1 MDGSRR
7 DHAAGGQF
15 RQLVDRRDG
24 LIFAAAVMLGIADP
38 NRAFGE
44 AGVRPAGED
53 IGPRE
58 GAGLRNLDDR
68 RVDGDR
74 ELRLFLDPRGVR
86 IDEQAVAAAVQLFER
101 IAHGVRV
108 RPPGVEHVGRGNRV
122 NGRSGLI
129 EQEDRAVFLHFC
141 GQIARLQHERKEIA
155 GLRFVEQ
162 DRLFDRF
169 AVERVCKV
177 NAVVNVRVKQ
187 RRAELFRD
195 KRVI

>member
-7 DHAAGGQF
+7 DHAAGGQ
-15 RQLVDRRDG
+15 RGKLVDRRDG
-24 LIFAAAVMLGIADP
+24 LIFAAAD
-38 NRAFGE
+38 
-44 AGVRPAGED
+44 AGVADLHWACGVAVVRPTGED

-86 IDEQAVAAAVQLFER
+86 VDEQAVAAAVQLLEAV
-101 IAHGVRV
+101 AHGVGV
-108 RPPGVEHVGRGNRV
+108 RPLGVEHVGCRDRV

-155 GLRFVEQ
+155 GLRLI
-162 DRLFDRF
+162 D
-169 AVERVCKV
+169 
-177 NAVVNVRVKQ
+177 
-187 RRAELFRD
+187 
-195 KRVI
+195 